1 MQDISERVR
10 HFFVKNGWKILFV
23 FISFIIISF
32 FCVHVRHQFLT
43 DTVGKPVDLTVKLI
57 VLACGCLFLLL
68 IMVLVLFRINEILLM
83 AGMLLA
89 LMFVFMRITPVGE
102 VPDEYHHF
110 YRAYE
115 ISQGSLVSRHLGD
128 EGVGGNY
135 LPSAIEEYENEMAEI
150 DENDTKAVEFGNT
163 ALYAPVSYLP
173 QVIGIKI
180 ADLFTDNVSDLFC
193 AGRFANALTAFVL
206 CVWALVMVPFGR
218 KLLFIP
224 MLFPLSL
231 QEMISLS
238 PDALTISLS
247 MAFLAYI
254 LHLSYVSECVRK
266 RDIII
271 LALMGTVISLCKIV
285 YVVLLLLVFMIP
297 ESKFK
302 NRKHSYQ
309 VKLGLMAGAII
320 INLIWLAISAGY
332 LVEFNEGVNSAEQVK
347 YVLTHIPEFYATC
360 VQTVITHFAT
370 RLPNMIGSNMG
381 TLSIT
386 TTGTMWLMFIIFIVY
401 EFCTVNDNPYK
412 VHKYD
417 CLILIGVFLIGTA
430 LIFASLYV
438 QWTPVGKDL
447 IDGTQGRYFTPLM
460 GCFAFFVMFMRQI
473 KLRQQENAVAVQE
486 YGTYYYMLLGCFN
499 LITVIDVIQY
509 YIIN

>member
-1 MQDISERVR
+1 MQDITERLR
-10 HFFVKNGWKILFV
+10 NFFVKNGWEVLFV

-43 DTVGKPVDLTVKLI
+43 DTVGKPVDFRVKLI
-57 VLACGCLFLLL
+57 VLACGCLFLLF
-68 IMVLVLFRINEILLM
+68 IMALVLFRINEILLM

-89 LMFVFMRITPVGE
+89 LMLVFMRITPVGE

-115 ISQGSLVSRHLGD
+115 ISQGSLISRHLGED
-128 EGVGGNY
+128 GVGGNY
-135 LPSAIEEYENEMAEI
+135 LPAAIEEYEDETAEI
-150 DENDTKAVEFGNT
+150 DENNTKAVEFGNT

-180 ADLFTDNVSDLFC
+180 ADLFTDNVSALFY
-193 AGRFANALTAFVL
+193 AGRFANALTAFLL

-254 LHLSYVSECVRK
+254 LHLSYVSEHVGK
-266 RDIII
+266 KDIII
-271 LALMGTVISLCKIV
+271 LAVMGTVISLCKIV

-297 ESKFK
+297 GTRFRL
-302 NRKHSYQ
+302 RKHSYQ
-309 VKLGLMAGAII
+309 FKMGVMAGAVI
-320 INLIWLAISAGY
+320 INLLWLTISAGY

-347 YVLTHIPEFYATC
+347 FVLTHIPEFYAIC
-360 VQTVITHFAT
+360 VQTVITHFVT
-370 RLPNMIGSNMG
+370 RLPNMIGSYMG
-381 TLSIT
+381 VLSIA

-417 CLILIGVFLIGTA
+417 CLILIGVFLLGTA

-438 QWTPVGKDL
+438 QWTPVGKEL

-460 GCFAFFVMFMRQI
+460 GCLAFFVMFMRQI
-473 KLRQQENAVAVQE
+473 KMRRGDSMAVVSE

-499 LITVIDVIQY
+499 LITIVDVIQY